1 MSATTLINVAS
12 ATTAELLAFFNA
24 NTGGNQVKKFAD
36 RKTAERRVQALVDEM
51 AEEIGFGDK
60 LEEDERMEPDSTDI
74 QIMQLEAAVA
84 LGKKLAVTEPT
95 GRMTLVQEAYP
106 EDVLKDLRIVK
117 SGGYSG
123 DVCPNCKATQDI
135 TAGRVIVRAGHQ
147 HIVDEDY
154 FMCHC
159 CGNEW
164 GIKDSKSA
172 KVAHKVGPRPEMVA
186 SLKIDRRIVD
196 LLTGEEYANACQ
208 VWKAGLVSSAQ
219 GDRLSAVLYGA
230 FKKTGKRDAI
240 CKVNGHS
247 FRLAYL

>member
-24 NTGGNQVKKFAD
+24 NTGGNPVKKFAD
-36 RKTAERRVQALVDEM
+36 RKTAERRVQTLVDEM

-84 LGKKLAVTEPT
+84 VVDNTSSVLPAPTDDFAEVTEEQHAEH
-95 GRMTLVQEAYP
+95 RAEVSHKL
-106 EDVLKDLRIVK
+106 DRR
-117 SGGYSG
+117 
-123 DVCPNCKATQDI
+123 NAT
-135 TAGRVIVRAGHQ
+135 
-147 HIVDEDY
+147 
-154 FMCHC
+154 
-159 CGNEW
+159 
-164 GIKDSKSA
+164 
-172 KVAHKVGPRPEMVA
+172 GPRPEMVA

-196 LLTGEEYANACQ
+196 LLTGEEYKNAMQ
-208 VWKAGLVSSAQ
+208 VYRAGMVSYSQ
-219 GDRLSAVLYGA
+219 CDRLSAVLYGA

-240 CKVNGHS
+240 CKINGHS